1 MHTVA
6 LDSPGAKDITD
17 VHITPVAVDI
27 FDPPSIECLPEFQI
41 QNSALVVA
49 W

>member
-6 LDSPGAKDITD
+6 LDSPGAKDIID

-27 FDPPSIECLPEFQI
+27 FDPLSIECSPEFQI
-41 QNSALVVA
+41 RNSALVVA

>member
-6 LDSPGAKDITD
+6 LDSLGAKDITD

-27 FDPPSIECLPEFQI
+27 FDPPSIERLPEFQI